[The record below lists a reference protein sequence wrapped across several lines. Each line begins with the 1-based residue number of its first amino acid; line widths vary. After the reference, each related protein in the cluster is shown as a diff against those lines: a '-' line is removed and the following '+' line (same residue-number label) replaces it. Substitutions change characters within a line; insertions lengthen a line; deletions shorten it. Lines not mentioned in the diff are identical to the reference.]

1 MISSDSSDEEDEQLA
16 MTETL
21 PLPGT
26 KCAGAESSS
35 ELIDCIDIDDDDDDD
50 EGEGGDTSIVD
61 PTGQED
67 SQEVFGGLLGTE
79 MHVRHGCL
87 RFSELDPQ

>member
-1 MISSDSSDEEDEQLA
+1 

-35 ELIDCIDIDDDDDDD
+35 ELIECIDIDDDDDD
-50 EGEGGDTSIVD
+50 EGEGGDTSKIYRR
-61 PTGQED
+61 PYWAR
-67 SQEVFGGLLGTE
+67 FAGGL
-79 MHVRHGCL
+79 R
-87 RFSELDPQ
+87 RSSRD